1 MSSCHDNINIMDTE
15 ELLKNNVY
23 DLQEQLILS
32 HNRIITLL
40 STVDGLKKVMEDI
53 DFYLKGVEIYT
64 DDISNLLNK
73 NIDT

>member
-1 MSSCHDNINIMDTE
+1 MSSCYDNINIMDTE

-40 STVDGLKKVMEDI
+40 STVDELKKIMEDI
-53 DFYLKGVEIYT
+53 DYYLKGVKIYT

>member
-1 MSSCHDNINIMDTE
+1 MSSYHDNVNIMDTK
-15 ELLKNNVY
+15 ELLKKNVY
-23 DLQEQLILS
+23 DMQEQLVLS
-32 HNRIITLL
+32 HKRIITLL